1 MSTSNTFWKIALSII
16 DGMGPVTVNR
26 LINAFGSAE
35 KTFQASRSDL
45 NSVSGV
51 HRSVVKQIL
60 LRQTLAEAEKELR
73 FVEENNINVLMI
85 GDVDYPYRL
94 KQCAD
99 APALLYIKGNFGW
112 NHPQVLS
119 VVGTRNATSEGK
131 EICQN
136 MIKELSSSNIL
147 IVSGLAYGIDITA
160 HRAAL
165 EFNLPTAA
173 VFAHG
178 LDLIYPSSHRKTAI
192 EMLSN
197 GGWISEFRSLT
208 PMDKNYFPRRNRIV
222 AGLCDGVL
230 VVESD
235 KKGGSLITT
244 DIANS
249 YSREVMAVPGR
260 PTNPRSAGCNWLIK
274 TNRAALVESAADIL
288 KQLNWNAAPQ
298 TATATQLSVFP
309 TLSEN
314 ELTLAKHLQHSGPV
328 SIDSLADL
336 AGKPMREI
344 SHLLLN
350 LELEGIVK
358 ALPGKRYR
366 LIRTPGRG

>member
-1 MSTSNTFWKIALSII
+1 
-16 DGMGPVTVNR
+16 MGPVTVNR
-26 LINAFGSAE
+26 LIAVFHTADNIFKA
-35 KTFQASRSDL
+35 TRSDL
-45 NSVSGV
+45 NQVRGIQNAV
-51 HRSVVKQIL
+51 IDQIL
-60 LRQTLAEAEKELR
+60 SRQTLDPAEKECR
-73 FVEENNINVLMI
+73 FTEEHEIKVLLA

-94 KQCAD
+94 KQCPD
-99 APALLYIKGNFGW
+99 APAILYVKGNFGW

-119 VVGTRNATSEGK
+119 IVGTRNATSEGK
-131 EICQN
+131 AICRK
-136 MIKELSSSNIL
+136 IIEELSSENIL
-147 IVSGLAYGIDITA
+147 IVSGMAYGIDITA
-160 HRAAL
+160 HKAAV
-165 EFNLPTAA
+165 EYQLPTAA

-178 LDLIYPSSHRKTAI
+178 LDLIYPTAHRKTAM
-192 EMLSN
+192 EMLEN
-197 GGWISEFRSLT
+197 GGWVSEFRSQT

-230 VVESD
+230 VIESD
-235 KKGGSLITT
+235 RKGGSLITT

-274 TNRAALVESAADIL
+274 TNRAALIENAGDIL
-288 KQLNWNAAPQ
+288 KLLNWTPATQSAPI
-298 TATATQLSVFP
+298 QLSVFP
-309 TLSEN
+309 SLSEN
-314 ELTLAKHLQHSGPV
+314 EISLARHLQNSGPV
-328 SIDSLADL
+328 TIDSLADI

-366 LIRTPGRG
+366 LLRPPAIN